1 MMQQHI
7 VNEEGNKAP
16 TEAEEKH
23 FFSALKK
30 RFDFGQ
36 IWRPIRG
43 AKPEAKK
50 LEPKNSKQMTTTPS
64 VYFKTPLVVYK
75 EKDQNDYF
83 KTPLVVYNEKEQ
95 NDVTCTYCLAGT
107 LPSHQPSVWTKCKDN
122 SDLNNTYEGKE
133 FNNFARMD
141 QTPYTDEES
150 YYFNQNQTANMWLEP
165 NGSDEEYFTQ
175 EFSGT
180 SSNNLYMNLTSYSD
194 DGDFYNQ
201 TTYFSANENQVDSVW
216 LEPIL
221 VGFWFNN
228 TLYF

>member
-1 MMQQHI
+1 MMQQHTLD
-7 VNEEGNKAP
+7 EEGIKGP
-16 TEAEEKH
+16 SEGEEKH

-30 RFDFGQ
+30 RFDFV
-36 IWRPIRG
+36 G
-43 AKPEAKK
+43 AKPEAK
-50 LEPKNSKQMTTTPS
+50 ESEQNSKQMTKSPP

-75 EKDQNDYF
+75 EK
-83 KTPLVVYNEKEQ
+83 EQ
-95 NDVTCTYCLAGT
+95 NVACTYCLAGT
-107 LPSHQPSVWTKCKDN
+107 SPNQQPSVWTKCNDN

-133 FNNFARMD
+133 FNNFAPLD
-141 QTPYTDEES
+141 LTPYTDEES
-150 YYFNQNQTANMWLEP
+150 YYFNQNQTANMWFEP

-228 TLYF
+228 TFYF

>member
-36 IWRPIRG
+36 IWRPIGG

-107 LPSHQPSVWTKCKDN
+107 LPNHQPYLWTKCKDN
-122 SDLNNTYEGKE
+122 NSDLSNTYSSTYEE
-133 FNNFARMD
+133 
-141 QTPYTDEES
+141 TPTMY
-150 YYFNQNQTANMWLEP
+150 
-165 NGSDEEYFTQ
+165 
-175 EFSGT
+175 
-180 SSNNLYMNLTSYSD
+180 SSNNEYWHEEEYLTPVKEC
-194 DGDFYNQ
+194 GG
-201 TTYFSANENQVDSVW
+201 V
-216 LEPIL
+216 
-221 VGFWFNN
+221 
-228 TLYF
+228 